1 MTNRLFLLVCL
12 TALTVWAAGCGKE
25 KTEAQNQDT
34 ATHDSVATPPV
45 AQESVAAPA
54 VEPVKAETPAVAKEE
69 PKPREK
75 PAAPKET
82 HLTIP
87 DSTQLF
93 VSFIDSV
100 QTNANQ
106 VGDHFK
112 GKLDSNVT
120 ISGKVALPAGSD
132 VDLVITKLVKGGTLK
147 TPPEISFTVAT
158 ITTPSGAS
166 YQVATSEVYEEGRS
180 HTRREVGMIGGGAA
194 AGAVIGAIAGKS
206 KKAAAIGAV
215 VGAAAGT
222 GAAAATG
229 RQNLVYG
236 PGESVSFTT
245 TKSVTVTAPAK

>member
-1 MTNRLFLLVCL
+1 MLKRLFLMVCL
-12 TALTVWAAGCGKE
+12 TALTVWLAGCGKE

-34 ATHDSVATPPV
+34 AMHDSVATPQV
-45 AQESVAAPA
+45 AQESVAAP
-54 VEPVKAETPAVAKEE
+54 VTEPAKTETPAVANEE
-69 PKPREK
+69 PKPKPK

-93 VSFIDSV
+93 VSLVDSV
-100 QTNANQ
+100 QTNSNQ
-106 VGDHFK
+106 IGDHFK
-112 GKLDSNVT
+112 GKLDSNVA

-147 TPPEISFTVAT
+147 TPPEIAFTVVS
-158 ITTPSGAS
+158 ITTPSGTVH
-166 YQVATSEVYEEGRS
+166 QMTTSEFYEEGRS

-206 KKAAAIGAV
+206 TKAAAIGAA

-236 PGESVSFTT
+236 PGQSVAFTT
-245 TKSVTVTAPAK
+245 SASVTVTVPAK